1 MMTDDNPEV
10 MPSRR
15 PLKRGLVQVFT
26 GDGRGKTS
34 AGLGTALRA
43 SGRGLRVYIVYFMN
57 TSYDSGEHEVL
68 YRLPGVSWVAF
79 GPGLVRHPEQP
90 SPEIRDK
97 ASQALAEARRAMLS
111 GDYDV
116 LILDELNIVTGWG
129 WLETDDVLS
138 LIKDKPEQV
147 ELVMTGR
154 LAPPEIRDAADLV
167 TEMKKIKHPFDAG
180 IPARQGIEY

>member
-1 MMTDDNPEV
+1 MTHTPDSVP
-10 MPSRR
+10 PRQ

-57 TSYDSGEHEVL
+57 TAYDSGEHEVL
-68 YRLPGVSWVAF
+68 HRLPGVKWSAF
-79 GPGLVRHPEQP
+79 GPGLVRHPETP
-90 SPEIRDK
+90 SPEIREK
-97 ASQALAEARRAMLS
+97 ASQALAEVRRAMLS

-116 LILDELNIVTGWG
+116 LVLDEINIVTGWG
-129 WLETDDVLS
+129 WLAEADVLE
-138 LIKDKPEQV
+138 LIREKPEQV

-154 LAPPEIRDAADLV
+154 LAPKSIRDAADLV
-167 TEMKKIKHPFDAG
+167 TEMTKIKHPFDAG
-180 IPARQGIEY
+180 IMARKGIEY